1 MEDYKEIIKGMLL
14 RDFSPNIP
22 LPVGFPLQRGIKGDV
37 IKMTTA
43 QVLQMVQG
51 IIPSKPIDEH
61 DIFDVLKETGFNY
74 GINEENSIYV
84 WFLFKKESK
93 FVI

>member
-1 MEDYKEIIKGMLL
+1 MENYKEIIKEMLL
-14 RDFSPNIP
+14 RDFSTRPIDTKKA
-22 LPVGFPLQRGIKGDV
+22 LKEVQL
-37 IKMTTA
+37 MTTIE
-43 QVLQMVQG
+43 VLQMVQG

-74 GINEENSIYV
+74 GINEENGIYV
-84 WFLFKKESK
+84 WFLFKKESN

>member
-1 MEDYKEIIKGMLL
+1 MEDYKEIIKEMLL
-14 RDFSPNIP
+14 RDFSTRPIDTKKA
-22 LPVGFPLQRGIKGDV
+22 LKEALF
-37 IKMTTA
+37 MTTIE
-43 QVLQMVQG
+43 VLQMVQG

-84 WFLFKKESK
+84 WFLFKKESN
-93 FVI
+93 FVM

>member
-1 MEDYKEIIKGMLL
+1 MEDYKEIIKEMLL
-14 RDFSPNIP
+14 RDFSTRPIDTKKAFKEVQ
-22 LPVGFPLQRGIKGDV
+22 L
-37 IKMTTA
+37 MTTIE
-43 QVLQMVQG
+43 VLQMVQG

-84 WFLFKKESK
+84 WFLFKKESN
-93 FVI
+93 FVM

>member
-1 MEDYKEIIKGMLL
+1 MEDYKEIIKEMLL
-14 RDFSPNIP
+14 TDFSPRPIDTKKA
-22 LPVGFPLQRGIKGDV
+22 LKEALF
-37 IKMTTA
+37 MTTIE
-43 QVLQMVQG
+43 VLQMVQG

-74 GINEENSIYV
+74 GINEENGIYV
-84 WFLFKKESK
+84 WFLFKKESN